1 MEDLKNVASYI
12 CNRYS
17 DEFGTRI
24 DEMKLHKLL
33 YFAQRESLIQNKEP
47 LFKEVFYGWKFGP
60 VLKEIRGLY
69 REDAFYDSIPEDV
82 EQRIRPVMDKIFSE
96 YAIKDSWNLS
106 TLTHGE
112 LAWKNS
118 RIGVS
123 DYDNSDNPM
132 SIEDIKKDA
141 ARIRER
147 REILKKFGFAKR

>member
-132 SIEDIKKDA
+132 SVEDIKKDA

-147 REILKKFGFAKR
+147 RELLKKFGFAKR